1 MLAFYRGFFFEGV
14 WGVYFGGVFF
24 FFFFGGGGGVAHT
37 RGYQVPVTEGFKP
50 TPHYLIT
57 TSLLVAISNILFF
70 LLSV

>member
-1 MLAFYRGFFFEGV
+1 LFFF
-14 WGVYFGGVFF
+14 W
-24 FFFFGGGGGVAHT
+24 GGGGGHT

-57 TSLLVAISNILFF
+57 TSLLVAISNILLF